1 MEFTRRELLAGIGG
15 GTLAVGGLSLGRRA
29 PAFTQY
35 TYAAP
40 DDDTADGAVRVAW
53 YETYNGAFLENH
65 AGTSDGF
72 DATLDPAT
80 EPAYVAEAT
89 YVTDGSGPVVSVG
102 NVLPG
107 DRGTLVVGLEVV
119 DREGAEPTD
128 VWVRGALTADEENG
142 RNGPEL
148 AGGDTTADD
157 GELDEVALVELWR
170 DGSPLGTCNGR
181 KEFDEELEAPIV
193 ERAPF
198 GDAFGSNADIG
209 DADGVLV
216 LEGLAVGALRCVAL
230 AWELPI
236 GTDNRTQGDGLGFDL
251 SFGAVPTGAGSPFP
265 LGGAQ

>member
-1 MEFTRRELLAGIGG
+1 MELTRRELLAGIGG
-15 GTLAVGGLSLGRRA
+15 GTLAVGGLTLGRRT
-29 PAFTQY
+29 PAFGQY

-72 DATLDPAT
+72 DATLDPGTA
-80 EPAYVAEAT
+80 PAYVTEAT
-89 YVTDGSGPVVSVG
+89 YVTDVSGPVVSVG

-119 DREGAEPTD
+119 DSEAAEPTD
-128 VWVRGALTADEENG
+128 IWVRGSLTADGEHG

-148 AGGDTTADD
+148 GAGDTTDDD
-157 GELDEVALVELWR
+157 GELDEVAFVELWR

-181 KEFDEELEAPIV
+181 KEFDEELEAAIV

-198 GDAFGSNADIG
+198 GVAFGSSADVG
-209 DADGVLV
+209 DADGVLA
-216 LEGLAVGALRCVAL
+216 LEGLAVGSLRCVAL
-230 AWELPI
+230 AWDLPD
-236 GTDNRTQGDGLGFDL
+236 GTDNRAQGDSLGFDL
-251 SFGAVPTGAGSPFP
+251 SFGAVPAGAGSPFP
-265 LGGAQ
+265 LGGDQ